1 MRFRLS
7 VGAVAVMG
15 IVLSVPSLWAQDLG
29 DVARRDRD
37 RRARLAIHGP
47 VLTNED
53 LQRERILTPELRSR
67 ILTQLEAGVAAAP
80 DVLSLTALS
89 LPLAP
94 PDDGIVPPPIA
105 HSMVQQIPRAS
116 RKGLEIEVLQPAAVA
131 AQP

>member
-67 ILTQLEAGVAAAP
+67 ILIQLDEGVAAAP
-80 DVLSLTALS
+80 DVMSITALS
-89 LPLAP
+89 LPLAT

-105 HSMVQQIPRAS
+105 HNMVQQIPRAS
-116 RKGLEIEVLQPAAVA
+116 RKGLE
-131 AQP
+131 